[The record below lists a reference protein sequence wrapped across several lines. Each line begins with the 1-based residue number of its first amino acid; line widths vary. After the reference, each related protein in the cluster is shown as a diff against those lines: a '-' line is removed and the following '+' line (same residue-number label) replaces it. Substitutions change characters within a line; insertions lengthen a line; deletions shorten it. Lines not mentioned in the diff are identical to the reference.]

1 MADAAVLGTTFPAE
15 ALIAVSGRDEP
26 SVRAALA
33 DLVRREVLR
42 VSGDPLSPE
51 RGNYQFAQEMLR
63 QVAYDTLS
71 RRDRK
76 AGHLAVAAH
85 LRATF
90 PGGGE
95 EMADVIARHYLDAL
109 HAIPDDP
116 DAGQIRGQAIAALIR
131 AAERSERTGAP
142 GAAAASYA
150 TAADLIPATPAGAA
164 GTPAT
169 GQPDAGTLWER
180 AARAV
185 IVPGDYAAA
194 VEYAD
199 RARDHYLRRGQD
211 RAAARTQAIAGRAL
225 RIWGRHAG
233 ARERLSAAAKV
244 LRADPDTDTV
254 RVLEELAALEMFAGS
269 PDADRLTA
277 EALILGQALGV
288 GSGQLASLFLTR
300 GIYLCMVNRG
310 PEGVAYFREGARLAT
325 QAGDNVMVG
334 RALANMSDALA
345 VTDPAAAADAA
356 RTAAGHLRRAG
367 ARDLLAVATMN
378 LVQALLQLGDWDGAE
393 AEITQAMD
401 SGGLTDDQ
409 FVICDRGWLV
419 ALRGDADAAEA
430 MLASLGDL
438 RASEDLQDKSLMS
451 TVEAFAAAAR
461 RQPADALRHARAAL
475 THADALGISFESLRW
490 AWPLAARAAFELQDS
505 VAISELLTL
514 LDSSQPGHI
523 AAMLRAER
531 DLVRARLAATE
542 GDAAAAG
549 AFAAAITHLRE
560 QSTPYHL
567 AHGLLDQAGYLTRHG
582 DADAA
587 AEAIDEA
594 RVIGRR
600 LRCQPLLDRAD
611 DIEEAK
617 PRIRA

>member
-1 MADAAVLGTTFPAE
+1 
-15 ALIAVSGRDEP
+15 
-26 SVRAALA
+26 
-33 DLVRREVLR
+33 
-42 VSGDPLSPE
+42 
-51 RGNYQFAQEMLR
+51 
-63 QVAYDTLS
+63 
-71 RRDRK
+71 
-76 AGHLAVAAH
+76 
-85 LRATF
+85 
-90 PGGGE
+90 
-95 EMADVIARHYLDAL
+95 
-109 HAIPDDP
+109 
-116 DAGQIRGQAIAALIR
+116 
-131 AAERSERTGAP
+131 
-142 GAAAASYA
+142 
-150 TAADLIPATPAGAA
+150 
-164 GTPAT
+164 
-169 GQPDAGTLWER
+169 
-180 AARAV
+180 
-185 IVPGDYAAA
+185 
-194 VEYAD
+194 
-199 RARDHYLRRGQD
+199 
-211 RAAARTQAIAGRAL
+211 
-225 RIWGRHAG
+225 
-233 ARERLSAAAKV
+233 
-244 LRADPDTDTV
+244 
-254 RVLEELAALEMFAGS
+254 MFAGS

-345 VTDPAAAADAA
+345 VADPAAAAEAA

-409 FVICDRGWLV
+409 FVTCDRGWLV

-430 MLASLGDL
+430 MLASLRDL
-438 RASEDLQDKSLMS
+438 RASEDLQDKSLIS

-461 RQPADALRHARAAL
+461 RQPADALRRARVAL

-490 AWPLAARAAFELQDS
+490 AWPLAARAAFELQDI
-505 VAISELLTL
+505 VGVRDLLTL
-514 LDSSQPGHI
+514 LDSYQPGHI

-567 AHGLLDQAGYLTRHG
+567 AHGLLDQAGYLTLHG

-587 AEAIDEA
+587 AEAIDEG

-611 DIEEAK
+611 ELELEQS
-617 PRIRA
+617 RIRT